1 MEIGTFLHERRAAA
15 GVTQVDLAARSGL
28 SQSMVSA
35 VEAGRRRPS
44 LPVVE
49 RMLASL
55 GLQLKLDAE
64 PLEADPDDLLDDLP
78 TISAEPRLDR
88 PGLTAS
94 TLLAKLAPL
103 RPVVDGLAAAALQ
116 GAPVLVSHLDVAV
129 TAPPPGLLEE
139 VMIRRMF
146 AERWLERW
154 KEWIYGDPERPWP
167 TVSRWRTIDGEFTV
181 RVVDPPLP
189 RITVVVGGT
198 PVEVR
203 PLVDVEAGDGE
214 VRRVIA
220 RARERRLGA
229 PR

>member
-1 MEIGTFLHERRAAA
+1 MKIGSFLHDRRAEA

-35 VEAGRRRPS
+35 VEAGRRQPS
-44 LPVVE
+44 LPTVE
-49 RMLASL
+49 RMLACL
-55 GLQLKLDAE
+55 GLQLKIDAE
-64 PLEADPDDLLDDLP
+64 PLETDPDDLIDECP
-78 TISAEPRLDR
+78 AASPERPLDR
-88 PGLTAS
+88 PGLAAS
-94 TLLAKLAPL
+94 ALLSKLAPL

-116 GAPVLVSHLDVAV
+116 GVPVLVSRLDVAV
-129 TAPPPGLLEE
+129 AAPPPGLLED
-139 VMIRRMF
+139 VLVRRMF

-154 KEWIYGDPERPWP
+154 REWIFGDPERPWP
-167 TVSRWRTIDGEFTV
+167 SESRWRTVDGEFTV

-203 PLVDVEAGDGE
+203 PLADVEADDDQA
-214 VRRVIA
+214 RRAIA
-220 RARERRLGA
+220 RARERRLGR